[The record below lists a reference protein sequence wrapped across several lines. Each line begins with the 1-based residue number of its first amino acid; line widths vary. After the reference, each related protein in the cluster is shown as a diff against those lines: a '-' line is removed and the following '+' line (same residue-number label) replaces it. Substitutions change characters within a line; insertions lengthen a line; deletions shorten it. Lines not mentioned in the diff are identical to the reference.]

1 MIKKLFDMYNEASQR
16 LEDFM
21 FEYILPTVFKLM
33 LFGMRLTLLWA
44 VYLLLTEVAF
54 K

>member
-1 MIKKLFDMYNEASQR
+1 MKKLFDIYNEASQR
-16 LEDFM
+16 VEDFM
-21 FEYILPTVFKLM
+21 FEYILPTVFRLM

-44 VYLLLTEVAF
+44 TYLLLTEVAF

>member
-1 MIKKLFDMYNEASQR
+1 MKKLFDMYNEVSQR

-21 FEYILPTVFKLM
+21 FEYILPTVFRLI
-33 LFGMRLTLLWA
+33 LLGLRLTLFWA
-44 VYLLLTEVAF
+44 VYLMLTEVAF

>member
-1 MIKKLFDMYNEASQR
+1 MKKLFDMYNEASQQ

-21 FEYILPTVFKLM
+21 FKYILPVVFKTM

>member
-16 LEDFM
+16 LEDFI
-21 FEYILPTVFKLM
+21 FEHILPVVFRVI

-44 VYLLLTEVAF
+44 MYLMFTEVAF

>member
-1 MIKKLFDMYNEASQR
+1 MMKKLFDMYNEVSQR

-21 FEYILPTVFKLM
+21 FEHILPVVFRIL

-44 VYLLLTEVAF
+44 IYLIFTEVL
-54 K
+54 

>member
-1 MIKKLFDMYNEASQR
+1 MKKLFDMYNEASQR

-21 FEYILPTVFKLM
+21 FEYILPTVLKLM

-44 VYLLLTEVAF
+44 FYLLLTEVAF

>member
-1 MIKKLFDMYNEASQR
+1 MMKKLFDMCNEVSQR

-21 FEYILPTVFKLM
+21 FEHILPVVFKTM

>member
-1 MIKKLFDMYNEASQR
+1 MKKLFDMYNEASQR
-16 LEDFM
+16 VEDFM
-21 FEYILPTVFKLM
+21 FKHILPVVFRIL

-44 VYLLLTEVAF
+44 IYLLLTEVAF

>member
-1 MIKKLFDMYNEASQR
+1 MKKLFDMYNEASQR

-21 FEYILPTVFKLM
+21 FEHILPVVFRLM
-33 LFGMRLTLLWA
+33 LFGMKLTLFYAL
-44 VYLLLTEVAF
+44 YLALTEVAF

>member
-1 MIKKLFDMYNEASQR
+1 MMKKLFDMYNEASQR

-21 FEYILPTVFKLM
+21 FEHILPVVFKTM

-44 VYLLLTEVAF
+44 FYLLLTEVAF